1 MDSAVAAAEAK
12 RSELTAILIFI
23 NVTHERCA
31 LIKLLLRLL
40 QRRNIKDRIFGAFAM
55 SRQPLMWFGEAGDD

>member
-1 MDSAVAAAEAK
+1 MDSAVAAEAK

-23 NVTHERCA
+23 KVTEESCA

-40 QRRNIKDRIFGAFAM
+40 QRRKSGIEFSG
-55 SRQPLMWFGEAGDD
+55 PLLCRGIR